1 MSAARRGEA
10 RRAGGGN
17 YTLPVAGICVIE
29 QSPENHIRKLS
40 VSEASRHIFK
50 QVLISRD
57 SEESFDRFW
66 SLLNRMMTTVDIY
79 LLQCNRDPEA
89 SRLSYLTMRGNR
101 MLKTKKGFL
110 LRRLGDEFMV
120 VAIGEASKSFN
131 GMIRLND
138 TGAFY
143 WKELEKGS
151 SEDDLTAKTL
161 ERYEGVDQETARRD
175 VREFLQSIEVAL
187 EHAASN
193 D

>member
-1 MSAARRGEA
+1 M
-10 RRAGGGN
+10 
-17 YTLPVAGICVIE
+17 
-29 QSPENHIRKLS
+29 
-40 VSEASRHIFK
+40 
-50 QVLISRD
+50 
-57 SEESFDRFW
+57 
-66 SLLNRMMTTVDIY
+66 
-79 LLQCNRDPEA
+79 
-89 SRLSYLTMRGNR
+89 
-101 MLKTKKGFL
+101 MLKVKKGFL

-187 EHAASN
+187 EYAASN

>member
-1 MSAARRGEA
+1 
-10 RRAGGGN
+10 
-17 YTLPVAGICVIE
+17 
-29 QSPENHIRKLS
+29 
-40 VSEASRHIFK
+40 
-50 QVLISRD
+50 
-57 SEESFDRFW
+57 
-66 SLLNRMMTTVDIY
+66 
-79 LLQCNRDPEA
+79 
-89 SRLSYLTMRGNR
+89 

-110 LRRLGDEFMV
+110 LRHLGDEAMV

-161 ERYEGVDQETARRD
+161 ERYDGVDEAVARQD
-175 VREFLQSIEVAL
+175 VQEFLASIAVAL
-187 EHAASN
+187 EDVTPN

>member
-1 MSAARRGEA
+1 M
-10 RRAGGGN
+10 
-17 YTLPVAGICVIE
+17 
-29 QSPENHIRKLS
+29 
-40 VSEASRHIFK
+40 
-50 QVLISRD
+50 
-57 SEESFDRFW
+57 
-66 SLLNRMMTTVDIY
+66 
-79 LLQCNRDPEA
+79 
-89 SRLSYLTMRGNR
+89 
-101 MLKTKKGFL
+101 MLKVKKGFL

-175 VREFLQSIEVAL
+175 VREFLKNIEVAL

>member
-1 MSAARRGEA
+1 M
-10 RRAGGGN
+10 
-17 YTLPVAGICVIE
+17 
-29 QSPENHIRKLS
+29 
-40 VSEASRHIFK
+40 
-50 QVLISRD
+50 
-57 SEESFDRFW
+57 
-66 SLLNRMMTTVDIY
+66 
-79 LLQCNRDPEA
+79 
-89 SRLSYLTMRGNR
+89 
-101 MLKTKKGFL
+101 MLKVKKGFL

-143 WKELEKGS
+143 WKELEKGA

>member
-1 MSAARRGEA
+1 M
-10 RRAGGGN
+10 
-17 YTLPVAGICVIE
+17 
-29 QSPENHIRKLS
+29 
-40 VSEASRHIFK
+40 
-50 QVLISRD
+50 
-57 SEESFDRFW
+57 
-66 SLLNRMMTTVDIY
+66 
-79 LLQCNRDPEA
+79 
-89 SRLSYLTMRGNR
+89 
-101 MLKTKKGFL
+101 MLKVKKGFL

-161 ERYEGVDQETARRD
+161 ERYEGVDQEAARRD

>member
-1 MSAARRGEA
+1 
-10 RRAGGGN
+10 
-17 YTLPVAGICVIE
+17 
-29 QSPENHIRKLS
+29 
-40 VSEASRHIFK
+40 
-50 QVLISRD
+50 
-57 SEESFDRFW
+57 
-66 SLLNRMMTTVDIY
+66 
-79 LLQCNRDPEA
+79 
-89 SRLSYLTMRGNR
+89 

-110 LRRLGDEFMV
+110 LRRLGNEAMV

-161 ERYEGVDQETARRD
+161 ERYDGVDEAVARQD
-175 VREFLQSIEVAL
+175 VQEFLASIAVAL
-187 EHAASN
+187 EDVTPN

>member
-1 MSAARRGEA
+1 
-10 RRAGGGN
+10 
-17 YTLPVAGICVIE
+17 
-29 QSPENHIRKLS
+29 
-40 VSEASRHIFK
+40 
-50 QVLISRD
+50 
-57 SEESFDRFW
+57 
-66 SLLNRMMTTVDIY
+66 
-79 LLQCNRDPEA
+79 
-89 SRLSYLTMRGNR
+89 

-110 LRRLGDEFMV
+110 LRKLGDESMA

-161 ERYEGVDQETARRD
+161 ERYEGVDEATARQD
-175 VREFLQSIEVAL
+175 VRDFLQSIEVAL
-187 EHAASN
+187 EDAEPN

>member
-1 MSAARRGEA
+1 M
-10 RRAGGGN
+10 
-17 YTLPVAGICVIE
+17 
-29 QSPENHIRKLS
+29 
-40 VSEASRHIFK
+40 
-50 QVLISRD
+50 
-57 SEESFDRFW
+57 
-66 SLLNRMMTTVDIY
+66 
-79 LLQCNRDPEA
+79 
-89 SRLSYLTMRGNR
+89 
-101 MLKTKKGFL
+101 MLKVKKGFL

-151 SEDDLTAKTL
+151 SEDDLTAKTM

-187 EHAASN
+187 DHAASN

>member
-1 MSAARRGEA
+1 
-10 RRAGGGN
+10 
-17 YTLPVAGICVIE
+17 
-29 QSPENHIRKLS
+29 
-40 VSEASRHIFK
+40 
-50 QVLISRD
+50 
-57 SEESFDRFW
+57 
-66 SLLNRMMTTVDIY
+66 
-79 LLQCNRDPEA
+79 
-89 SRLSYLTMRGNR
+89 

-161 ERYEGVDQETARRD
+161 ERYEGVDQETQETARRD

>member
-1 MSAARRGEA
+1 M
-10 RRAGGGN
+10 
-17 YTLPVAGICVIE
+17 
-29 QSPENHIRKLS
+29 
-40 VSEASRHIFK
+40 
-50 QVLISRD
+50 
-57 SEESFDRFW
+57 
-66 SLLNRMMTTVDIY
+66 
-79 LLQCNRDPEA
+79 
-89 SRLSYLTMRGNR
+89 
-101 MLKTKKGFL
+101 MLKVKKGFL

-131 GMIRLND
+131 GMVRLND

>member
-1 MSAARRGEA
+1 M
-10 RRAGGGN
+10 
-17 YTLPVAGICVIE
+17 
-29 QSPENHIRKLS
+29 
-40 VSEASRHIFK
+40 
-50 QVLISRD
+50 
-57 SEESFDRFW
+57 
-66 SLLNRMMTTVDIY
+66 
-79 LLQCNRDPEA
+79 
-89 SRLSYLTMRGNR
+89 
-101 MLKTKKGFL
+101 MLKVKKGFL

>member
-1 MSAARRGEA
+1 M
-10 RRAGGGN
+10 
-17 YTLPVAGICVIE
+17 
-29 QSPENHIRKLS
+29 
-40 VSEASRHIFK
+40 
-50 QVLISRD
+50 
-57 SEESFDRFW
+57 
-66 SLLNRMMTTVDIY
+66 
-79 LLQCNRDPEA
+79 
-89 SRLSYLTMRGNR
+89 
-101 MLKTKKGFL
+101 MLKVKKGFL

-151 SEDDLTAKTL
+151 SEDDLAAKTL

>member
-1 MSAARRGEA
+1 M
-10 RRAGGGN
+10 
-17 YTLPVAGICVIE
+17 
-29 QSPENHIRKLS
+29 
-40 VSEASRHIFK
+40 
-50 QVLISRD
+50 
-57 SEESFDRFW
+57 
-66 SLLNRMMTTVDIY
+66 
-79 LLQCNRDPEA
+79 
-89 SRLSYLTMRGNR
+89 
-101 MLKTKKGFL
+101 MLKVKKGFL

-175 VREFLQSIEVAL
+175 VRGFLQSIEVAL